1 MRICVTSAARV
12 QVDEW
17 RGWAY
22 TARKAITLMLLEGLV
37 SSDAHTLLTSK
48 LFTPPTLHSNSART
62 GRPGMWFNKNG
73 LITSA
78 LVRKNPASLFQLRA
92 SQFPLQSGAGAL
104 GPKQI
109 ALSNASRYLDMWR
122 SGGHS
127 GRVRIREVPEGF
139 ACHGAP
145 ILPRG

>member
-1 MRICVTSAARV
+1 MSGEAGHTPLERQLRSCCSKAWSQATLTPSSLANCSPLRRI
-12 QVDEW
+12 
-17 RGWAY
+17 
-22 TARKAITLMLLEGLV
+22 
-37 SSDAHTLLTSK
+37 
-48 LFTPPTLHSNSART
+48 TPTPQEQ

-78 LVRKNPASLFQLRA
+78 LVWKNPASLFQLRA
-92 SQFPLQSGAGAL
+92 SQFPLQWGAGAL

-122 SGGHS
+122 PGGHS
-127 GRVRIREVPEGF
+127 GKVRIREVPGGF